1 MEDYIFDLWI
11 NSDTKT
17 DSRLVVGNK
26 VASIFLQLKNETNL
40 KTNDLIKTKYSEFI
54 ELHNKPNSYILR
66 QKYFKGSII
75 KYCEISASLKYKI
88 NTFKEWMKFNY
99 KYFDDEIFYNPISQK
114 MYSRAFMSKKQN
126 KKTANVNHLKTIK
139 TYIIKDDL
147 NNTYKIG
154 RSIDPLKRE
163 KTLQSEK
170 PNLKLIK
177 IFENNIEK
185 ELHDLYKHCR
195 LRGEW
200 FKLNK
205 VQLKYICK
213 NYA

>member
-26 VASIFLQLKNETNL
+26 VASIFLQLKKETNL
-40 KTNDLIKTKYSEFI
+40 KSSDLIKTKYSQFI
-54 ELHNKPNSYILR
+54 ELYNKPNTYILK
-66 QKYFKGSII
+66 QKCNKSFVT
-75 KYCEISASLKYKI
+75 KYCEISVSLKYKI
-88 NTFKEWMKFNY
+88 DTFKEWMKFNY
-99 KYFDDEIFYNPISQK
+99 KYFDDEIFYNPINQK
-114 MYSRAFMSKKQN
+114 RYTREFISKKQN
-126 KKTANVNHLKTIK
+126 KKTVNINHLKTIK

-154 RSIDPLKRE
+154 RSINPLKRE

-200 FKLNK
+200 FNLNK
-205 VQLKYICK
+205 VQLEYICT

>member
-26 VASIFLQLKNETNL
+26 VASIFLQLKKETNL
-40 KTNDLIKTKYSEFI
+40 KSSDLIKTKYSQFI
-54 ELHNKPNSYILR
+54 ELYNKPNTYILK
-66 QKYFKGSII
+66 QKCNKSLVT
-75 KYCEISASLKYKI
+75 KYCEISVSLKYKI
-88 NTFKEWMKFNY
+88 DTFKEWMKFNY

-114 MYSRAFMSKKQN
+114 MYTRAFMFKKQN
-126 KKTANVNHLKTIK
+126 KKAANVNHLKTIK
-139 TYIIKDDL
+139 TYIIKDDI

-163 KTLQSEK
+163 RTLQSEQ

-200 FKLNK
+200 FNLNK
-205 VQLKYICK
+205 VQLEYICT

>member
-26 VASIFLQLKNETNL
+26 VASIFLQLKKETNL
-40 KTNDLIKTKYSEFI
+40 KSSDLIKTKYSQFI
-54 ELHNKPNSYILR
+54 ELYNKPNTYILK
-66 QKYFKGSII
+66 QKCNKSFVT
-75 KYCEISASLKYKI
+75 KYCEISVSLKYKI
-88 NTFKEWMKFNY
+88 DTFKEWMKFNY
-99 KYFDDEIFYNPISQK
+99 KYFDDEIFYNPINQK
-114 MYSRAFMSKKQN
+114 RYTREFISKKQN
-126 KKTANVNHLKTIK
+126 KKIVNINHLKTIK

-200 FKLNK
+200 FNLNK
-205 VQLKYICK
+205 VQLEYICT